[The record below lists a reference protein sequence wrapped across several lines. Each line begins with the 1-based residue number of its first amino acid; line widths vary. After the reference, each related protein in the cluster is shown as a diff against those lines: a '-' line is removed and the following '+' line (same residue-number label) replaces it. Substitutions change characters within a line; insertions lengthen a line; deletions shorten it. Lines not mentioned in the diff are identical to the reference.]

1 MYQCERIIPHKRMKR
16 FLKEYINV
24 NVSRDA
30 VEYLQL
36 VLENQLK
43 DICRNAA
50 EDFEETNSIR
60 KRAGLS
66 EQKRISVSHFKNLP
80 TKSYN
85 QPEDFTID
93 ERGLTN
99 RETRLSKANMEVT

>member
-1 MYQCERIIPHKRMKR
+1 MNNKALISSKGIKTIFSETTENGVIT
-16 FLKEYINV
+16 KEAIK
-24 NVSRDA
+24 
-30 VEYLQL
+30 YLQM
-36 VLENQLK
+36 VLENQLLVL
-43 DICRNAA
+43 CRNAV
-50 EDFEETNSIR
+50 EEFEETNSIR

-85 QPEDFTID
+85 QPGDFTID

-99 RETRLSKANMEVT
+99 RETRLSKANMEVA